1 MTVDLQNKP
10 ANFTSV
16 YSKAVATEPHP
27 TLARAK
33 VPVLEHLDGTPPLTE
48 SLVISEYLEDRWP
61 KMAEESAQQ
70 RAAARLFVERFSSA
84 LSYMALLRAEEG
96 SEAEAEAQQALVMGM
111 QSTDAFLRAYAD
123 AEGPFFLRDFALAE
137 EACAPF
143 ALRFW
148 RVLPAMR
155 PQFAPSALL
164 EEHQLDRL
172 KAWLEAVVS
181 RPSVTAT
188 AASPEEMVSSYTSM
202 LERMKA
208 Q

>member
-84 LSYMALLRAEEG
+84 LSYMAQLLRAEERLTLTLTV
-96 SEAEAEAQQALVMGM
+96 ALTLTLTLTLTMTLTLTLTLTLT
-111 QSTDAFLRAYAD
+111 QTLTLTLTL
-123 AEGPFFLRDFALAE
+123 PLAL
-137 EACAPF
+137 P
-143 ALRFW
+143 
-148 RVLPAMR
+148 PY
-155 PQFAPSALL
+155 PNP
-164 EEHQLDRL
+164 
-172 KAWLEAVVS
+172 
-181 RPSVTAT
+181 
-188 AASPEEMVSSYTSM
+188 
-202 LERMKA
+202 
-208 Q
+208 

>member
-16 YSKAVATEPHP
+16 YSEAVATEPHP

-84 LSYMALLRAEEG
+84 LSYMALLRAEERLTLTLTVTLTLTPTLTLTL
-96 SEAEAEAQQALVMGM
+96 ALT
-111 QSTDAFLRAYAD
+111 QTLTLTRTRNLSRRA
-123 AEGPFFLRDFALAE
+123 R
-137 EACAPF
+137 
-143 ALRFW
+143 
-148 RVLPAMR
+148 R
-155 PQFAPSALL
+155 PRP
-164 EEHQLDRL
+164 RRC
-172 KAWLEAVVS
+172 
-181 RPSVTAT
+181 RPSSQQTLALT
-188 AASPEEMVSSYTSM
+188 LALP
-202 LERMKA
+202 LLRGRP
-208 Q
+208 

>member
-16 YSKAVATEPHP
+16 YSEAVATDPHP

-84 LSYMALLRAEEG
+84 LSYMALLRAEERLTLTLTVTLTVTLTLTLTVTVTLTLTLPKPG
-96 SEAEAEAQQALVMGM
+96 GLGGGGRGAA
-111 QSTDAFLRAYAD
+111 
-123 AEGPFFLRDFALAE
+123 GPR
-137 EACAPF
+137 
-143 ALRFW
+143 R
-148 RVLPAMR
+148 
-155 PQFAPSALL
+155 
-164 EEHQLDRL
+164 
-172 KAWLEAVVS
+172 S
-181 RPSVTAT
+181 RP
-188 AASPEEMVSSYTSM
+188 
-202 LERMKA
+202 
-208 Q
+208 